1 MDLQE
6 LELHDAVMLGQ
17 TLDPV
22 GRTAELR
29 IAYYPKTDSKN
40 RVGAVL
46 RFEGVSHFHQLA
58 DLVELEDN
66 ARAGNVGYW
75 VPSAGPGITYIYLVR
90 GLIAV
95 TATSV
100 ELIVAA

>member
-6 LELHDAVMLGQ
+6 LELHDAVMFGQ
-17 TLDPV
+17 TLDPIE
-22 GRTAELR
+22 RTAEVR
-29 IAYYPKTDSKN
+29 IAYYPTKDSKE
-40 RVGAVL
+40 RVGGVL
-46 RFEGVSHFHQLA
+46 RFAGVSHFHQLA

-66 ARAGNVGYW
+66 ASAGNVGYW
-75 VPSAGPGITYIYLVR
+75 VPSVGPGITYIYLVR

-100 ELIVAA
+100 ELIAAA